1 MIGPQAKDSI
11 ERIFFGAARTRLV
24 TDAQHRCDIAPHGSE
39 AAQGAQMV
47 VLTISS
53 MQFRL
58 LLILHFD
65 DDDATRQYYTADA
78 QRALADAFMEFGNLC
93 CGAMNQQLV
102 AHFPDLGMST
112 PYVLNGECLPH
123 LRELKPNYVSSYALT
138 IDDRVR
144 LGATL
149 CVCTQT
155 ALDFVAAHID
165 TATES
170 TGELE
175 FF

>member
-1 MIGPQAKDSI
+1 MIEPRAKDSI
-11 ERIFFGAARTRLV
+11 ERIFFAAARTRLV
-24 TDAQHRCDIAPHGSE
+24 TDAHHACEIVSRASD
-39 AAQGAQMV
+39 AAQGTQVV

-58 LLILHFD
+58 LLLLHFND
-65 DDDATRQYYTADA
+65 DHATQQYYAADA
-78 QRALADAFMEFGNLC
+78 QRTLAEAFMEVANLC

-112 PYVLNGECLPH
+112 PYVLSGECLEH
-123 LRELKPNYVSSYALT
+123 LHELKPDYLSSHTLT
-138 IDDRVR
+138 IDGGVR

-149 CVCTQT
+149 CVCSQT
-155 ALDFVAAHID
+155 SLDFVAAETE
-165 TATES
+165 TASES

-175 FF
+175 LF